1 MRRQNSRS
9 ANQHVRSREE
19 VQMWKSFLNAVV
31 EAFAMFD
38 PVAYTHYIE
47 CKREAARQAAV
58 TPPGDSVQRYVDR
71 WVAFSVRI
79 GVWQDNED
87 AYQTLI
93 SQRAPSR
100 QTLLRPIEGAIRHP
114 SETSA

>member
-87 AYQTLI
+87 AYQTL
-93 SQRAPSR
+93 
-100 QTLLRPIEGAIRHP
+100 
-114 SETSA
+114 TS